1 MLRIALN
8 TISLQQLSLQIWFCT
23 KTQLLKERLSKLRAT
38 TADLLHYSNKKIST
52 TRKTFSMQF
61 NQPNQLM
68 KQKVEKH
75 LAMDPSVSKLASSC
89 KKDLIKM
96 ALRSKTQI
104 RLQIQKQKQK
114 QTLETHSA
122 EAISSKKTYRLCS
135 RNFTSKEQHQSS
147 QATNLCTTMALSRQK

>member
-8 TISLQQLSLQIWFCT
+8 TTLLQQLRLQIWFCT

-96 ALRSKTQI
+96 ALRSQTQI
-104 RLQIQKQKQK
+104 RLQIQRQK

-135 RNFTSKEQHQSS
+135 RNFTTKEQHWSS